1 MLSDIQVLVEPVIRD
16 FLEMIKTEL
25 IAYMDSENRN
35 ATGKSKASIQ
45 VINLTGATGQLVG
58 SESIEYV
65 FRGRPP
71 GKMPPL
77 IKIIDWCNARGL
89 PRSVAWV
96 IAKRISEAGTKLFQS
111 GRNIFNEIITQEKI
125 DTFTKSIADIYVAR
139 VNSDISSILAAA

>member
-1 MLSDIQVLVEPVIRD
+1 MLSETQVLIEPVIRE
-16 FLEMIKTEL
+16 FLEMVKGEL
-25 IAYMDSENRN
+25 IAYMDAEDRN

-45 VINLTGATGQLVG
+45 VINVTGATGQLVG
-58 SESIEYV
+58 SEAIEYV

-89 PRSVAWV
+89 PRSMAWI
-96 IAKRISEAGTKLFQS
+96 IAKRISEAGTRLFQS

-125 DTFTKSIADIYVAR
+125 DIFTKSIADIYVAR
-139 VNSDISSILAAA
+139 VNSDIGSILATA